1 MNLKPSIE
9 AIVREKTLRISATP
23 ETRVMHVTNMAFLTL
38 LFCGSAVA
46 RGDTDNE
53 NEEIWR
59 IRQMAAQLADLQSSE
74 TCKWRPESETTFA
87 DDIEAGE
94 QILAPDLFATIS
106 TMIRQD
112 QNALAIFNSF
122 YDSAQADKAA
132 TRLRK
137 VNARNL
143 SIMKQYF
150 ATNEFPGTSEIGENG
165 INALLLLI
173 AHADADIEFQERM
186 LEMINA
192 KVSKGKLPEYIPSI
206 LKSIRPQLSKS
217 SAAPDRSALV
227 PLDREI
233 SETPRQCYYS
243 TRSKLILEHLRDIYQ
258 FHD

>member
-1 MNLKPSIE
+1 
-9 AIVREKTLRISATP
+9 
-23 ETRVMHVTNMAFLTL
+23 MHVTNMAFLTL
-38 LFCGSAVA
+38 LFCGNAVA
-46 RGDTDNE
+46 HGDTDNE
-53 NEEIWR
+53 NEDIWR
-59 IRQMAAQLADLQSSE
+59 ARQMAAQLADQQSSE
-74 TCKWRPESETTFA
+74 ICKWRPESETKFA

-94 QILAPDLFATIS
+94 QILAPDLFTTIS
-106 TMIRQD
+106 VMIRQD

-122 YDSAQADKAA
+122 HDSTQADKAA
-132 TRLRK
+132 IGLRK

-150 ATNEFPGTSEIGENG
+150 ATNEFPGTSDIGENG

-173 AHADADIEFQERM
+173 AHADADMEFQERM

-192 KVSKGKLPEYIPSI
+192 KVSKGGLPEYIPSI

-217 SAAPDRSALV
+217 SAATDRSALAQ
-227 PLDREI
+227 LGGEI

-243 TRSKLILEHLRDIYQ
+243 TRSKLIIVHLRDVYQ